1 MNLQRKSYLFKQPC
15 IPCSPSPTKRNSFR
29 KKRKYNT
36 AVSQKRIIIIIFFF
50 WGGGEGGGVRFDFF
64 PENSD
69 YPFRQVKKEDRI
81 NSDRSLRID
90 VKKND
95 KASRN
100 HPSPNL
106 YANLGEIGANVQ

>member
-36 AVSQKRIIIIIFFF
+36 AVS
-50 WGGGEGGGVRFDFF
+50 WGGGEGGGGVRIDFF

-81 NSDRSLRID
+81 NSDRSPRID

-100 HPSPNL
+100 HASPNL